1 MLLSSF
7 PYAHVLETW
16 PPKTSV
22 LFKLYYCCKQYYCL
36 FWEGVNADE
45 SRKCFR
51 GKEASRLSQRTW
63 TDLETDYWTTLHV
76 FCLTTSSEILYLH
89 YHIVLGI
96 FGLKL
101 LVPHYWKPFW
111 DANVLYILSNW
122 NGVDYF
128 GTHSIVRE
136 SYFAIIFFPL
146 PLCRFAPFFFFR
158 TNYIKFLT
166 NKSFLFVRKV
176 NVRAYAVLRNSLCNS
191 SCKWPYL
198 CRKNYLSLKEWMSTR
213 AYVKKYKSVNLALNL
228 RIKRIKVLDLY
239 QVLCYLTQSWSLVN
253 RVFCGWFHMFFSEYI
268 IFVIVPVI
276 FQLGWLYPWFL
287 PKFQPNILIL
297 ESNTFYMFVKKI
309 INESF
314 FFYFLFFLSFSF
326 DPYKSVQ
333 NINFWAE
340 MKIFSSWVL
349 CVLAL

>member
-1 MLLSSF
+1 MRIG
-7 PYAHVLETW
+7 
-16 PPKTSV
+16 
-22 LFKLYYCCKQYYCL
+22 FK
-36 FWEGVNADE
+36 
-45 SRKCFR
+45 
-51 GKEASRLSQRTW
+51 
-63 TDLETDYWTTLHV
+63 
-76 FCLTTSSEILYLH
+76 
-89 YHIVLGI
+89 
-96 FGLKL
+96 
-101 LVPHYWKPFW
+101 
-111 DANVLYILSNW
+111 
-122 NGVDYF
+122 
-128 GTHSIVRE
+128 
-136 SYFAIIFFPL
+136 
-146 PLCRFAPFFFFR
+146 
-158 TNYIKFLT
+158 
-166 NKSFLFVRKV
+166 
-176 NVRAYAVLRNSLCNS
+176 
-191 SCKWPYL
+191 
-198 CRKNYLSLKEWMSTR
+198 
-213 AYVKKYKSVNLALNL
+213 L

-239 QVLCYLTQSWSLVN
+239 QVLCYLTQSWLLVN
-253 RVFCGWFHMFFSEYI
+253 RGFLWVISYVLFFSEYI